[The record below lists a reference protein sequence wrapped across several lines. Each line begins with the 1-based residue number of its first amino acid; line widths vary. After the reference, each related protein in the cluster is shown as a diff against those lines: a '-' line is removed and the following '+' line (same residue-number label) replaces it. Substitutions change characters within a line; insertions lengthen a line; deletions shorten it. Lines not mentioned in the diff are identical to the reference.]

1 MTSRRYPSI
10 LRKSSCPFPDDAFEL
25 DAWEAAPRS
34 CVVLVLATVA
44 LACPNPARGRDTAAR
59 LGTNNP
65 PAFGGGAEA
74 RVDDPSRPSSVNSNV

>member
-1 MTSRRYPSI
+1 M
-10 LRKSSCPFPDDAFEL
+10 
-25 DAWEAAPRS
+25 
-34 CVVLVLATVA
+34 LATAA

-74 RVDDPSRPSSVNSNV
+74 RVDDPSRPSSINSNV